1 MNRILLA
8 EDNDSLRELVQDYL
22 AQNDFEV
29 DAKED
34 GLSAWEALLENSYQ
48 LVLLDVMMP
57 GMDGFELCRKIRER
71 ENVPILFLTAR
82 VQEEDQ
88 LRGYRL
94 GADDYIMKPFS
105 LPVLLAKC
113 RAILARNNCT
123 GDWLEMGGIRLSP
136 GAHRLFAGEKQV
148 ELQAL
153 DFKLLLYF
161 MRNPGRALSRDQILI
176 KVWGYDYEGSE
187 RSVDTHVKNLRKALG
202 RYGKYIRTVV
212 KVGYV
217 FEISESSFH
226 GKRGVP

>member
-22 AQNDFEV
+22 AQNGFEV
-29 DAKED
+29 DAKAD
-34 GLSAWEALLENSYQ
+34 GLSAWEAFREKNYQ

-113 RAILARNNCT
+113 RAILARNNGT

-136 GAHRLFAGEKQV
+136 GEHRLFAGENPV

-161 MRNPGRALSRDQILI
+161 MRNPGRALSRDQILV

-202 RYGKYIRTVV
+202 RHGKYIRTVV

-217 FEISESSFH
+217 FEVNDTSADE
-226 GKRGVP
+226 KRGVL

>member
-217 FEISESSFH
+217 FEISESSSH